1 MRYKRRRLTNKHE
14 FSSNDLI
21 NRVLNGRDIKKP
33 GEIDYA
39 IANLLPYDGMKDI
52 DKAASLIA
60 DAIIKKENVVI
71 VGDYD
76 CDGATSTAVAMK
88 GLQLLGA
95 DVKNVTF
102 MVPDRFTLGYG
113 LTPPIVDIIKPSKPN
128 LIITV
133 DNGISSIDGAKAVK
147 AIENCK
153 LLITDH
159 HLPPKELPE
168 ADAIVDPNRAD
179 CPFKSKYLAGCGVMF
194 YTLMAARDELFNRGY
209 YQKDGKKPPLGELL
223 DLVALG
229 TVADMVKLDYN
240 NRILVNAGIERIRR
254 GYVRAGIACLLK
266 KSDVDLQKTK
276 AEHFGFKVGPKI
288 NAAGRLR
295 DMSIGIKCLLSDSY
309 KEAEQYAN
317 VLGDLNVVRK
327 KMQSNMAYKAITTLG
342 KLGDVRERGICVY
355 DPEYHEGVVG
365 LIASKIK
372 EDYFRPAI
380 VFTDVHGGEGL
391 IKGSGRSTGQVRLRD
406 VLDRIQEKHGL
417 LVKYGGHDMAAG
429 VTIKKEDFEKFKKS
443 FNDEV
448 SMDLKRI
455 DMVIEHDGPMM
466 PNEFNILS
474 AVELDKFGPWG
485 QGFHSPVFCNT
496 FQIRES
502 HSCGPRQNHLKMVVS
517 PVDPMTKE
525 VSDKKL
531 VAMAFNQLDNPES
544 PAFKVGQLVQSVHA
558 PLINEYNGETTMNL
572 VFHNVIDYGEYI
584 KKNEKNIEKEHKS
597 LGLEM

>member
-1 MRYKRRRLTNKHE
+1 MRYKRRRLINKQE

-21 NRVLNGRDIKKP
+21 NRVLNGRNIKKP
-33 GEIDYA
+33 SELDYA
-39 IANLLPYDGMKDI
+39 LSNLLPYDGMKDI
-52 DKAASLIA
+52 DKAAVLIA
-60 DAIIKKENVVI
+60 DAVINKGHVVI

-95 DVKNVTF
+95 NAENVSF

-113 LTPPIVDIIKPSKPN
+113 LTPPIIDIIRPRNPN

-133 DNGISSIDGAKAVK
+133 DNGISSIEGAKAAK
-147 AIENCK
+147 TIENCK

-159 HLPPKELPE
+159 HLPPNTLPE
-168 ADAIVDPNRAD
+168 ADAVVDPNRAD
-179 CPFKSKYLAGCGVMF
+179 CPFRSKYLAGCGVMF

-209 YQKDGKKPPLGELL
+209 YSKDGKKPPLGELL

-229 TVADMVKLDYN
+229 TVADMVTLDYN

-254 GYVRAGIACLLK
+254 GHVRAGIACLLK
-266 KSDVDLQKTK
+266 KSDIDLRKTK
-276 AEHFGFKVGPKI
+276 AEDFGFKVGPKI
-288 NAAGRLR
+288 NAAGRLK
-295 DMSIGIKCLLSDSY
+295 DMSIGIKCLITDSFR
-309 KEAEQYAN
+309 EAEQYAN

-327 KMQSNMAYKAITTLG
+327 KMQSNMAYKAITSLG
-342 KLGDVRERGICVY
+342 KLADVKERGICVY

-372 EDYFRPAI
+372 EDCFRPAV

-406 VLDRIQEKHGL
+406 VLDRIQDKHGL

-429 VTIKKEDFEKFKKS
+429 MTIKKEDFEKFKKI
-443 FNDEV
+443 FNEEV
-448 SMDLKRI
+448 SVDLKRI

-466 PNEFNILS
+466 PNEFNLLS

-485 QGFHSPVFCNT
+485 QGFQSPVFCNT
-496 FQIRES
+496 FQIRETRS
-502 HSCGPRQNHLKMVVS
+502 VGPRQNHLRMVVS
-517 PVDPMTKE
+517 PVDPVTKE
-525 VSDKKL
+525 ISDKKL
-531 VAMAFNQLDNPES
+531 IAMAFNQLDNPES
-544 PAFKVGQLVQSVHA
+544 PTFKVGQLVQSVHA
-558 PLINEYNGETTMNL
+558 PLINEYNGEVTMNL
-572 VFHNVIDYGEYI
+572 VFHNVIDYGEFT
-584 KKNEKNIEKEHKS
+584 KKNEKNIEREHKS